1 MTRRSSRWFALTIF
15 CLLLCSTTAGGRK
28 PRPRPCMD
36 GRFLVRETRLIPGSE
51 ANEAVVIAGSR
62 VAIAAG
68 CHSKLSKVKANGT
81 STRVVARW
89 SRCNGLSGSATLA
102 ATVTAPDCGV
112 MTGVFKARRS
122 RIPFTATRSVCGD
135 GIFDPDRPGEQCEG
149 DEGCGPHE
157 QCTGNCTCEPR
168 VVTGMTT
175 TTQPRTSTTTLP
187 HPVCGDAVVVSDEV
201 CDPPGKRGG
210 CPGDEVCGSDCRS
223 CTSCG
228 NGTVD
233 PGETCD
239 PTSGLA
245 GCGTGDLCSRDCK
258 ACLRA
263 VCETCTPGTLK
274 MESPQ
279 ALEFGAVSPGARQ
292 TIALTI
298 RNTSAV
304 ATSQLHGRLLVDNA
318 SFAVDPPQVTLGPN
332 GSASVTVAFAPVGP
346 GHQSSTL
353 TLVASASNRP
363 VVRLLAHG
371 FGGSAPGTG
380 PTFASEPLFFADL
393 AGSTQ
398 QILPDGTRLP
408 ADNTL
413 HSCQNAHRTGS
424 SDLCARDQDCVAP
437 GETCT
442 VTSACVGGSRAAQVC
457 TTSADCPGGFCRSS
471 SQSSDPVDICAD
483 GTGGLYI
490 MTDIGTFTDPN
501 PNASTALSTSIV
513 GLQFDPRS
521 GARIAGN
528 IVARTTDET
537 QQIAC
542 DRTAAAAGG
551 LVYVPEFFNVDSPPT
566 PCSRDQREA
575 LTAFSKSTGEATV
588 IVPDIAAAAGY
599 GECDDFDSTADLEI
613 ARDGSAIFAS
623 LPLTGLSRIHPTRL
637 AISPDIID
645 YFQIH
650 PDGRIVYVTTSDSV
664 TTGSLDI
671 YEISPDEAAGD
682 PQLLANLTP
691 CTVHVPNNGGRTQLG
706 LSSYAVGQAASGSS
720 DAVLLVSFI
729 TTGGLAD
736 LGLNLLVRGTVA
748 VRLPARG
755 KSPSCTILEFV
766 NVDFFDPMTF

>member
-89 SRCNGLSGSATLA
+89 SRCNGLAGSATLA

-245 GCGTGDLCSRDCK
+245 GCGTGELCSRDCK

-304 ATSQLHGRLLVDNA
+304 ATSQLHGR
-318 SFAVDPPQVTLGPN
+318 FLG
-332 GSASVTVAFAPVGP
+332 
-346 GHQSSTL
+346 
-353 TLVASASNRP
+353 
-363 VVRLLAHG
+363 
-371 FGGSAPGTG
+371 
-380 PTFASEPLFFADL
+380 
-393 AGSTQ
+393 
-398 QILPDGTRLP
+398 
-408 ADNTL
+408 
-413 HSCQNAHRTGS
+413 
-424 SDLCARDQDCVAP
+424 
-437 GETCT
+437 
-442 VTSACVGGSRAAQVC
+442 
-457 TTSADCPGGFCRSS
+457 
-471 SQSSDPVDICAD
+471 
-483 GTGGLYI
+483 
-490 MTDIGTFTDPN
+490 
-501 PNASTALSTSIV
+501 
-513 GLQFDPRS
+513 
-521 GARIAGN
+521 
-528 IVARTTDET
+528 
-537 QQIAC
+537 
-542 DRTAAAAGG
+542 
-551 LVYVPEFFNVDSPPT
+551 
-566 PCSRDQREA
+566 QRE
-575 LTAFSKSTGEATV
+575 L
-588 IVPDIAAAAGY
+588 
-599 GECDDFDSTADLEI
+599 
-613 ARDGSAIFAS
+613 
-623 LPLTGLSRIHPTRL
+623 
-637 AISPDIID
+637 
-645 YFQIH
+645 
-650 PDGRIVYVTTSDSV
+650 
-664 TTGSLDI
+664 
-671 YEISPDEAAGD
+671 
-682 PQLLANLTP
+682 
-691 CTVHVPNNGGRTQLG
+691 
-706 LSSYAVGQAASGSS
+706 
-720 DAVLLVSFI
+720 
-729 TTGGLAD
+729 
-736 LGLNLLVRGTVA
+736 RG
-748 VRLPARG
+748 
-755 KSPSCTILEFV
+755 
-766 NVDFFDPMTF
+766 